1 MLTDASPLPFYPSL
15 RLSWDTALGTLWLMP
30 MINLPHARLFYALH
44 QPKDA
49 RHTLLLIH
57 GAGGSHL
64 VWPALLRRLP
74 QTAVYAID
82 LAGHGRS
89 APPGYKNI
97 ALYARDVLDFITEL
111 GLQKVVVVGHSMGG
125 AIAQEIGLKQTSAVA
140 GLVLLGTGAKLRV
153 ANTILET
160 IQNNYE
166 QAVAMLNQYYWGT
179 KPNPDLMAASRQ
191 TMLSC
196 PPEIMLDDFLA
207 CNMFD
212 VRTRLPEIQL
222 PTLVISGSADQMTPP
237 KFGRYLAE
245 TIPQARFALIENGGH
260 MMALE
265 FPELVAQTITTF
277 LETLP

>member
-1 MLTDASPLPFYPSL
+1 
-15 RLSWDTALGTLWLMP
+15 

-44 QPKDA
+44 QPKDV

-74 QTAVYAID
+74 KTAVYAID

-89 APPGYKNI
+89 AAPSYNNI
-97 ALYARDVLDFITEL
+97 APYTRDILDFITEL
-111 GLQKVVVVGHSMGG
+111 GLQKVVVAGHSMGG
-125 AIAQEIGLKQTSAVA
+125 AIAQEIGLKFAPAVA

-153 ANTILET
+153 ASTILET

-166 QAVAMLNQYYWGT
+166 QAVGMLNQYYWGT
-179 KPNPDLMAASRQ
+179 KPNPDLMAASSQ
-191 TMLSC
+191 TMLTC
-196 PPEIMLDDFLA
+196 PPKIMLDDFLA

-212 VRTRLPEIQL
+212 VRARLPEIQL

-245 TIPQARFALIENGGH
+245 TIPLARFALIEDGGH
-260 MMALE
+260 MMTLE
-265 FPELVAQTITTF
+265 FPKLVAQQITTF
-277 LETLP
+277 LETVP